1 MKKFNLIE
9 AAMKYKQIGFT
20 IVLILMIYGVV
31 ALIKMP
37 RQEFPEFNVPVGV
50 VVAVLPGATSAQV
63 ENQLTRPIE
72 NYLFSYPEINK
83 SKTYSQSKDGVVF
96 IFIEVNE
103 GIKNTR
109 VFWNKLKHG
118 LNDLKGSLSPDL
130 MGPWVNDDFGN
141 TSATLISFESNTKS
155 YKELDYQ
162 AKELENQLR
171 KIESVSRISR
181 LGMQNDEIKI
191 SLQNEKLTYN
201 NIKPLVI
208 INMLKS
214 EGKVNYAGDIN
225 ANQIDVPIHFSS
237 KYKTLEDI
245 SQQIVYSDAS
255 GNVIRLKDIS
265 TIERVQKEPTSF
277 ITNNGTKTVLISLEM
292 LTGYNIVEFGDEV
305 NKIIDKQKKNI
316 PNDIKVSLIVDQPG
330 TVEHAVL
337 SFLKE
342 FGISILAVILITV
355 LLLPLRVS
363 AIAGATIP
371 ITILITLGI
380 IYIFGIQLHTVSLAS
395 LIIVLGIVV
404 DDSVVIIDNYIE
416 KLDSGRT
423 RWQAAKESATELF
436 MPVFTATFTILF
448 AFFPLYIFMTGPGK
462 DFIEALPLTIATA
475 LLTSL
480 LVAYFIVPYI
490 CYFFIKKG
498 LAKEEHKKHKKTILD
513 YMQSAY
519 DYTIH
524 IIFKVP
530 KLALI
535 VALALTVVSVLI
547 GLNLNQELFPKLDK
561 NQFAVEI
568 HVADG
573 STLDETEK
581 VVKDLEKRLLED
593 KRVVSVTSFIGSG
606 SPRFHSIY
614 APHMPAKNYAQ
625 MIVNTSSTDVT
636 TILLDEYATKF
647 LNYYPNAMVRF
658 KQLDFQ
664 FSKAPVEIRISGDS
678 IPQIKKVATEV
689 AEILRKNK
697 GVSWVASNWESER
710 QTISYDINRT
720 EANRLGFS
728 QTDISAYLA
737 VGQKGFP
744 VTTLWEDEY
753 PIDVVLTREKQ
764 SKNADFNFNDM
775 YISSIFTPTVI
786 PFRQIATAK
795 PEWTEGT
802 IVRRNGVRTLTLE
815 VDVRRDALAASVMK
829 EEGDKIK
836 SLSLPEGITIDFGGE
851 IEQQGLYYMVFA
863 KAIGLGIIC
872 IFLIILMQFKTAKA
886 TILIMI
892 TIPLSIFG
900 AVLGLIITGY
910 PFGFT
915 SFIGLMSLCGV
926 VVRNGIILV
935 DYANKI
941 REEQNLSVLDAAISA
956 GKRRMRPI
964 FLTSAAAAVGVI
976 PMIIYKSLLWAP
988 LATVL
993 CFGLMF
999 SMLLTLYV
1007 LPVIYY
1013 YFYRADDKRL
1023 HLSEENLEVENA

>member
-103 GIKNTR
+103 GVKNTR

-636 TILLDEYATKF
+636 TILLDEYATKY

>member
-1 MKKFNLIE
+1 M
-9 AAMKYKQIGFT
+9 
-20 IVLILMIYGVV
+20 
-31 ALIKMP
+31 
-37 RQEFPEFNVPVGV
+37 
-50 VVAVLPGATSAQV
+50 
-63 ENQLTRPIE
+63 
-72 NYLFSYPEINK
+72 
-83 SKTYSQSKDGVVF
+83 
-96 IFIEVNE
+96 
-103 GIKNTR
+103 
-109 VFWNKLKHG
+109 
-118 LNDLKGSLSPDL
+118 
-130 MGPWVNDDFGN
+130 
-141 TSATLISFESNTKS
+141 
-155 YKELDYQ
+155 
-162 AKELENQLR
+162 
-171 KIESVSRISR
+171 
-181 LGMQNDEIKI
+181 
-191 SLQNEKLTYN
+191 
-201 NIKPLVI
+201 
-208 INMLKS
+208 
-214 EGKVNYAGDIN
+214 
-225 ANQIDVPIHFSS
+225 
-237 KYKTLEDI
+237 
-245 SQQIVYSDAS
+245 
-255 GNVIRLKDIS
+255 
-265 TIERVQKEPTSF
+265 
-277 ITNNGTKTVLISLEM
+277 
-292 LTGYNIVEFGDEV
+292 
-305 NKIIDKQKKNI
+305 
-316 PNDIKVSLIVDQPG
+316 
-330 TVEHAVL
+330 
-337 SFLKE
+337 
-342 FGISILAVILITV
+342 
-355 LLLPLRVS
+355 
-363 AIAGATIP
+363 
-371 ITILITLGI
+371 
-380 IYIFGIQLHTVSLAS
+380 
-395 LIIVLGIVV
+395 
-404 DDSVVIIDNYIE
+404 
-416 KLDSGRT
+416 
-423 RWQAAKESATELF
+423 
-436 MPVFTATFTILF
+436 
-448 AFFPLYIFMTGPGK
+448 
-462 DFIEALPLTIATA
+462 
-475 LLTSL
+475 
-480 LVAYFIVPYI
+480 
-490 CYFFIKKG
+490 
-498 LAKEEHKKHKKTILD
+498 
-513 YMQSAY
+513 
-519 DYTIH
+519 
-524 IIFKVP
+524 
-530 KLALI
+530 
-535 VALALTVVSVLI
+535 
-547 GLNLNQELFPKLDK
+547 
-561 NQFAVEI
+561 
-568 HVADG
+568 
-573 STLDETEK
+573 
-581 VVKDLEKRLLED
+581 ED

-636 TILLDEYATKF
+636 TILLDEYATKY

-689 AEILRKNK
+689 AQILRKNK

-815 VDVRRDALAASVMK
+815 ADVRRDALAASVMK

-836 SLSLPEGITIDFGGE
+836 SLPLPEGITIDFGGE

-941 REEQNLSVLDAAISA
+941 REEQHLSVLDAAISA

-1013 YFYRADDKRL
+1013 YFYRADDKRV

>member
-764 SKNADFNFNDM
+764 SKNADYNFNDM